1 MRKRVIPWDATM
13 ITRFQ
18 VQNYKA
24 LRDVTLDLTPMH
36 VLIGPNDA
44 GKTSILEA
52 ITALCRSVDYP
63 LAQAFTGSWQGF
75 DLVWQHT
82 PNLPVSFRIE
92 VEEEQRQFEYQ
103 FSCTFTPSGRTV
115 RSHSEHFQHT
125 KESRTVD

>member
-1 MRKRVIPWDATM
+1 M

-63 LAQAFTGSWQGF
+63 LEQAFTGSWQGS
-75 DLVWQHT
+75 DQVWRHT
-82 PNLPVSFRIE
+82 PDLPVSLGVA

-103 FSCTFTPSGRTV
+103 LSGLDHRV
-115 RSHSEHFQHT
+115 GHFRPRSIMA
-125 KESRTVD
+125 